1 MKWSDSTFAW
11 ELGIDVEYWT
21 EPQDERAVVAPGL
34 LKDVV
39 GLTNPVFPHR
49 LNLVAY
55 PSLRFHTTLHRAF
68 LKDWVS
74 KEYHDR

>member
-55 PSLRFHTTLHRAF
+55 PSSNGFVLTPFTEPS
-68 LKDWVS
+68 S
-74 KEYHDR
+74 KIG